1 MNLKAGAA
9 TFALLFAAMG
19 STQAQSPSIAAA
31 WGEMKLS
38 QQACLERGSDIF
50 KRLKFERI
58 EAIRFT
64 VYADFGNFQLGIRC
78 VPDKQMYFVF
88 GGGPG
93 ADEKPLL
100 EHVNKVKAEFD
111 R

>member
-1 MNLKAGAA
+1 MNLKTGAA
-9 TFALLFAAMG
+9 TFVFFLAAIG
-19 STQAQSPSIAAA
+19 NAQAQSPSIAAA

-38 QQACLERGSDIF
+38 QAACLERGREIF
-50 KRLKFERI
+50 TRLKFERI

-78 VPDKQMYFVF
+78 VPDKQLYFVF

-93 ADEKPLL
+93 ADEKTLL
-100 EHVNKVKAEFD
+100 THVNTVKAEFD

>member
-1 MNLKAGAA
+1 MNLKTGAA
-9 TFALLFAAMG
+9 TVILLAAIG
-19 STQAQSPSIAAA
+19 SAQAQSPSIAAA

-38 QQACLERGSDIF
+38 QDACLERGRDIF

-64 VYADFGNFQLGIRC
+64 VYADYGNFQLGIRC
-78 VPDKQMYFVF
+78 VPDKQLYFVF

-93 ADEKPLL
+93 ADERPLL
-100 EHVNKVKAEFD
+100 KHVNTDKAEFD